1 MVKIIE
7 EWKVIEEFPD
17 YLISNLGRVKSLKCN
32 REKILKPCNSGSGY
46 FQTCFCT
53 NSKVQRFYTHRLMLQ
68 TFKPISNSELYQC
81 NHIDGNKQNNCI
93 DNLEWCT
100 PSENNQHAY
109 DTGLHKIKRGVDSPI
124 FNRRH
129 SIVSRKKMSLKRRG
143 IGAALH
149 KLSEKEVKEIKI
161 LLKEDKLTQ
170 RKIAELYNV
179 HFNTISMIK
188 LGITW
193 SHIHN
198 E

>member
-1 MVKIIE
+1 MAEKWECIE
-7 EWKVIEEFPD
+7 GFPD
-17 YLISNLGRVKSLKCN
+17 YQISNLGRIKSFKQCRGVN
-32 REKILKPCNSGSGY
+32 EKILKSLHSKYGY
-46 FQTCFCT
+46 LQICFCT
-53 NSKVQRFYTHRLMLQ
+53 KGKIKKFYIHRLMLQ
-68 TFKPISNSELYQC
+68 TFKPILNSELYQC
-81 NHIDGNKQNNCI
+81 NHIDGNKRNNDI

-109 DTGLHKIKRGVDSPI
+109 NTGLHKIKKGVDSPI

-129 SIVSRKKMSLKRRG
+129 SMQSKEKMSLKRRG

-149 KLSEKEVKEIKI
+149 KLSEEEVKEIKI
-161 LLKEDKLTQ
+161 LLSANELTQ
-170 RKIAELYNV
+170 RKIAEMYDV

-188 LGITW
+188 LGVTW